1 MNPWQARHCLDGP
14 FTVIIFAQQAPP
26 VLEGWRCAIVASLL
40 ALLLVA
46 CGATP
51 ESSTGEQLHVS
62 CLEKPDT
69 GVCRAGKPAFYYDYP
84 TDSCQRFVWGGCGGK
99 VPFQSM
105 DQCVKTCG
113 GRPAP

>member
-1 MNPWQARHCLDGP
+1 MNVCQTRHCPDGP
-14 FTVIIFAQQAPP
+14 RAVIVLAKQVLH
-26 VLEGWRCAIVASLL
+26 VLEWRRAIVVGCLILLL
-40 ALLLVA
+40 AA
-46 CGATP
+46 CGSTP
-51 ESSTGEQLHVS
+51 ESSPGEQLHVS

-69 GVCRAGKPAFYYDYP
+69 GVCRAAKTAFYYDYP
-84 TDSCQRFVWGGCGGK
+84 SDSCRRFNWGGCGGR